1 MRRVFRLDSSIYEV
15 TTSAYNQYHKMASR
29 GAQKPS
35 SALKKSVN
43 ASIDNYDVDDDPF
56 AESGG
61 EAPSNDTAQSKK
73 RKEATGLGID
83 EAVAVQK
90 KARVPIVKLDEGR
103 LLSEKGIPRL
113 RRKARDL
120 KFKGKGHEFSDTAR
134 LLSFYQLWFDDLF
147 PKAKFL
153 DAAAMAEKAGHKK
166 YMRMKRMEWIEEGKP
181 KPAGLDGDDDDLFGE
196 SHNQP
201 EERAPAVFPARIA
214 PIFQDRGSERAHTP
228 IRDDVPGDDDDIYGA
243 TPQPAKKTQ
252 PTNKLAIGSESTTT
266 RPMGTSLFGNGD
278 EPDEDD
284 LDALMAEEEAQRTKP
299 TSILGGM
306 KPDQSRD
313 EPDGDDLDALMAEAE
328 AHHEPPK
335 QIPNLTARPAQ
346 PNMDNDEEDDLDA
359 LMVEAE
365 NQEQTKQPVDST
377 PQGTKQVN
385 GDAADANEEEVMA
398 EMDGLW

>member
-1 MRRVFRLDSSIYEV
+1 
-15 TTSAYNQYHKMASR
+15 MASR

-35 SALKKSVN
+35 SALKKPVN
-43 ASIDNYDVDDDPF
+43 DIDNYDVDDDPF
-56 AESGG
+56 AESGN
-61 EAPSNDTAQSKK
+61 EAPSNDTTQSKK
-73 RKEATGLGID
+73 RKDATGLGID

-90 KARVPIVKLDEGR
+90 KVRAPIVKLDEGR

-120 KFKGKGHEFSDTAR
+120 KFKGKGHEFSDAAR

-181 KPAGLDGDDDDLFGE
+181 KPAGLDGDDDDLFGD
-196 SHNQP
+196 SHDQP

-214 PIFQDRGSERAHTP
+214 PLFQDRGSERAHTP
-228 IRDDVPGDDDDIYGA
+228 IRDDVPDDNDDIYGA
-243 TPQPAKKTQ
+243 TPQASRITQ
-252 PTNKLAIGSESTTT
+252 PASKSLIGSGSAST
-266 RPMGTSLFGNGD
+266 RPASASLFGNGD

-299 TSILGGM
+299 TSVFGNGGG
-306 KPDQSRD
+306 KPSQSENELD
-313 EPDGDDLDALMAEAE
+313 EDDLDALMAEAE
-328 AHHEPPK
+328 THHEPPK
-335 QIPNLTARPAQ
+335 QASNPTSRPSV
-346 PNMDNDEEDDLDA
+346 DNNEEDDLDA
-359 LMVEAE
+359 LMAEAE
-365 NQEQTKQPVDST
+365 NQEQTKRHAGST
-377 PQGTKQVN
+377 PKETKEVTQN
-385 GDAADANEEEVMA
+385 TADADEEEAMA